1 MAGMD
6 RVCHD
11 LPLVDPCFFPSRKGG
26 AHRSQHAR
34 RSLLAR
40 LAEDLSK
47 SDLITGSPAT
57 FFLGGR
63 KHLWDFL
70 FGIIEV
76 NNKTHPRF
84 GTYHLLK
91 TKCRGDSCCDINP
104 RGGFLRWY
112 CYPYKLV
119 QWSNHQR
126 INTVLHLNKGS
137 TWIQGETKINC
148 WSCSREKKVGFG
160 GVALAVSCPKLTVK
174 AHGLQPLKING
185 CLKKDTPERRM
196 EIWNVCL

>member
-1 MAGMD
+1 MPWSSS
-6 RVCHD
+6 C
-11 LPLVDPCFFPSRKGG
+11 PCFFPSRKGG
-26 AHRSQHAR
+26 AHRSQHAG

-40 LAEDLSK
+40 LAAEDLAK

-57 FFLGGR
+57 FFLGGEENI
-63 KHLWDFL
+63 
-70 FGIIEV
+70 FGMSFWIIEV
-76 NNKTHPRF
+76 NNKNPPRF

-126 INTVLHLNKGS
+126 INTALHLNKGS
-137 TWIQGETKINC
+137 TWIQAETKINC
-148 WSCSREKKVGFG
+148 WSCSREKKVGSG
-160 GVALAVSCPKLTVK
+160 GVALAVSCPKETVK

-185 CLKKDTPERRM
+185 CLKKGTPERRM